1 MQLRNKLSYQ
11 LNLVQVNGI
20 HFNQINSELKQAMLD
35 KNVFVRDTL
44 RLVTSEIKRF
54 EVDTRQEPSD
64 DDVIN
69 ILKRMAKQRKDS
81 IHQYK
86 EGGRP
91 DLEEVEQNELN
102 LLAKYLPQ
110 ALNGDELKAA
120 LEEIVS
126 KNNFNGMQDMGNVMK
141 ELRSKHPNAEMSE
154 ASSIVKALLS

>member
-1 MQLRNKLSYQ
+1 
-11 LNLVQVNGI
+11 
-20 HFNQINSELKQAMLD
+20 MLD

-64 DDVIN
+64 DEIIS

-81 IHQYK
+81 INQFK

-91 DLEEVEQNELN
+91 DLEEIEQNELN
-102 LLAKYLPQ
+102 LLDKYLPQ
-110 ALNGDELKAA
+110 ALNGEVLKTV
-120 LEEIVS
+120 LEEIIS
-126 KNNFNGMQDMGNVMK
+126 KNNFSGMQDMGNAMK

-154 ASSIVKALLS
+154 ASSIVKTLLS

>member
-1 MQLRNKLSYQ
+1 
-11 LNLVQVNGI
+11 
-20 HFNQINSELKQAMLD
+20 MLD

-141 ELRSKHPNAEMSE
+141 ELKSKHPNAEMSE

>member
-1 MQLRNKLSYQ
+1 
-11 LNLVQVNGI
+11 
-20 HFNQINSELKQAMLD
+20 MLD

-154 ASSIVKALLS
+154 ASSIVKVLLS

>member
-1 MQLRNKLSYQ
+1 
-11 LNLVQVNGI
+11 
-20 HFNQINSELKQAMLD
+20 
-35 KNVFVRDTL
+35 
-44 RLVTSEIKRF
+44 
-54 EVDTRQEPSD
+54 
-64 DDVIN
+64 
-69 ILKRMAKQRKDS
+69 MAKQRKDS

>member
-1 MQLRNKLSYQ
+1 
-11 LNLVQVNGI
+11 
-20 HFNQINSELKQAMLD
+20 MLD

-64 DDVIN
+64 DEIIS

-81 IHQYK
+81 INQFK

-91 DLEEVEQNELN
+91 DLEEIEQNELN
-102 LLAKYLPQ
+102 LLDKYLPQ
-110 ALNGDELKAA
+110 SLNGEALKTV
-120 LEEIVS
+120 LEEIIS
-126 KNNFNGMQDMGNVMK
+126 KNNFSGMQDMGNAMK

-154 ASSIVKALLS
+154 ASSIVKTLLS